1 MEKRVVDT
9 EAYVSVLRELT
20 EEGKTVSLLISGNS
34 MSPFLIH
41 NRDSIY
47 FRKPEREPRRGDMVF
62 YQRDSGQY
70 VMHRIC
76 RARPEGFYL
85 VGDAQTEIEGPIRRE
100 QIFGRVVSVRR
111 KGRRIGPG
119 NFWWEFFEHVWIRV
133 IPLRRGMTR
142 AYGLFRKCFGSRA
155 GGGKE

>member
-1 MEKRVVDT
+1 
-9 EAYVSVLRELT
+9 
-20 EEGKTVSLLISGNS
+20 
-34 MSPFLIH
+34 
-41 NRDSIY
+41 
-47 FRKPEREPRRGDMVF
+47 
-62 YQRDSGQY
+62 
-70 VMHRIC
+70 MHRIC
-76 RARPEGFYL
+76 RVRPEGFYL

-133 IPLRRGMTR
+133 IPLRRGMTQSLR
-142 AYGLFRKCFGSRA
+142 PVPEVCFGSRA